1 MWGAPCIEHRG
12 GEVGF
17 CAAGSGEA
25 SPRRRFF
32 VAKGGCVSR
41 HLDPVRSSRWRDGW
55 DAPRIGGG
63 GSDGCS
69 RGDHVSRPTK
79 AAGALRRGEGRLEYF
94 FARGISC
101 EVLREALRS
110 LGVEACST
118 ARPTERCRGAS
129 KGKEKTT
136 GSTPSIAG
144 GRRLRDSSNG
154 PRRIRSPG
162 ILLLLLFLVSPCNQR
177 FQTLGDVDGL
187 GLSISIPKGGCV
199 GFCNGIAGG
208 LSRQL
213 PELLREARPAR
224 RKGTG
229 GEKFQPSYAGA
240 SPPRR
245 TAVASHVH

>member
-1 MWGAPCIEHRG
+1 MCGRLWRG
-12 GEVGF
+12 IPPQKVF
-17 CAAGSGEA
+17 
-25 SPRRRFF
+25 RR
-32 VAKGGCVSR
+32 KGGLRQPASRPGPFVSMER
-41 HLDPVRSSRWRDGW
+41 RVGCSSDR
-55 DAPRIGGG
+55 GG